1 MVSTMLSREPLYSFI
16 TFLSSVC
23 DNSTM
28 SFSFSLFFL
37 SFFHFLLPTLFC
49 SLRVHKVFFFLKAV
63 SMKVAD
69 HRADTSESC
78 PCFGKSNRLRM
89 SSYNENI
96 IHQRYTGLAEKLWS
110 DLICQNGVFRVG
122 NRVKENHR
130 HYGKCQ
136 GNCTATQS
144 VHQIKAYS
152 LASFSKK
159 KILMDHNNGCWK
171 IARILQ

>member
-1 MVSTMLSREPLYSFI
+1 MVSTCFPGSLFTPSLPSSALSVTTLPCLC
-16 TFLSSVC
+16 LSLSL
-23 DNSTM
+23 
-28 SFSFSLFFL
+28 FFFSLFL
-37 SFFHFLLPTLFC
+37 SLSSTNSLLLPQGIYST
-49 SLRVHKVFFFLKAV
+49 FFLKAV

-69 HRADTSESC
+69 HRTVSC
-78 PCFGKSNRLRM
+78 PCFGKWNRVRM
-89 SSYNENI
+89 SSNNENI
-96 IHQRYTGLAEKLWS
+96 IHQRYTGPAEKLWS

-136 GNCTATQS
+136 VNCTATQS

-159 KILMDHNNGCWK
+159 KTLMDHNNGCWK